1 VNSEMNLQDGQFLA
15 QLRTTEEG
23 VCYIVLVGWF
33 VLIVQW
39 REGVGNKVI
48 M

>member
-1 VNSEMNLQDGQFLA
+1 MNLQDGECLA

-23 VCYIVLVGWF
+23 VCCIVLVGWF

-39 REGVGNKVI
+39 KEGVDNKVI
-48 M
+48 K